1 MIQVGIHEDLVI
13 TKTVKND
20 QGTLVIGVKQVS
32 DVDPLAA
39 LSGGGQTSFE
49 QPEQDFLIYPPKSE
63 AYGGGLDTQKNLLN
77 KISELK
83 NQLDHIAAGYMPVGD
98 RKFDPLVGTGITL
111 ANMESE
117 LNKQDVM
124 NKVYNNVVDQF
135 ITMMAPHIGESGK
148 KMRMLFIRQSATK
161 HYPAL
166 RKRYLQSQPFMEPM
180 EIPKAASKLAFSAY
194 EKKNGLDSSTPV
206 QASAPASGADAAAA
220 KRLFAPA

>member
-83 NQLDHIAAGYMPVGD
+83 NQLDH
-98 RKFDPLVGTGITL
+98 
-111 ANMESE
+111 
-117 LNKQDVM
+117 
-124 NKVYNNVVDQF
+124 
-135 ITMMAPHIGESGK
+135 
-148 KMRMLFIRQSATK
+148 
-161 HYPAL
+161 
-166 RKRYLQSQPFMEPM
+166 
-180 EIPKAASKLAFSAY
+180 
-194 EKKNGLDSSTPV
+194 
-206 QASAPASGADAAAA
+206 
-220 KRLFAPA
+220 